1 MHKEYKVSAI
11 ITTYKRDW
19 DIVMCAIESIK
30 RQTVPVYEIIL
41 VDDNDANSMLSKEI
55 RNFLKKDYPSVKY
68 VSMGMNSGVSAAR
81 NRGILES
88 SGDIIGF
95 LDDDDEWKKN
105 KLEIMLPLFE
115 KEENVGLVF
124 GTGRVVDTFSGRE
137 YYNWQWEVF
146 KERPTYEIMLE
157 NDYIGSTSSPL
168 IKKQVLDDVG
178 MFRTKNQPAVEDYEL
193 WIRIAHKYNIIGT
206 RDVVFLKHTD
216 NMEHVSGS
224 MNRLFQGFKN
234 IYLINKPD
242 YDKNLHAS
250 VGILWNISRVGVRG
264 KNIRVIPYV
273 FKWANAKKREKK
285 CKKQEKS

>member
-1 MHKEYKVSAI
+1 
-11 ITTYKRDW
+11 
-19 DIVMCAIESIK
+19 
-30 RQTVPVYEIIL
+30 
-41 VDDNDANSMLSKEI
+41 
-55 RNFLKKDYPSVKY
+55 
-68 VSMGMNSGVSAAR
+68 
-81 NRGILES
+81 
-88 SGDIIGF
+88 
-95 LDDDDEWKKN
+95 
-105 KLEIMLPLFE
+105 
-115 KEENVGLVF
+115 
-124 GTGRVVDTFSGRE
+124 
-137 YYNWQWEVF
+137 
-146 KERPTYEIMLE
+146 MLE